1 MGLSPLA
8 IILVSFAPGI
18 FLVWF
23 FVRLDKTRP
32 EPLRLIVGTF
42 ALGCIATIPAG
53 FLEELF
59 SIGEL
64 LVEENPNFL
73 HLSAGMLLVVGPVE
87 ELCKFAAV
95 RFGAYRSLHFD
106 EPLDGLVYAAV
117 ASLGFAS

>member
-42 ALGCIATIPAG
+42 ALG
-53 FLEELF
+53 
-59 SIGEL
+59 
-64 LVEENPNFL
+64 
-73 HLSAGMLLVVGPVE
+73 
-87 ELCKFAAV
+87 
-95 RFGAYRSLHFD
+95 
-106 EPLDGLVYAAV
+106 
-117 ASLGFAS
+117 